1 MGNRSYSIE
10 CRIDDAGSSAL
21 VRVPSS
27 RVIRVIRCARERR
40 SVIDYI
46 GPIQGRGIPS
56 YLFAGW
62 IWDRRREALLTSAR
76 RLGRVCR
83 LMGDVIWFIKT
94 AVGVHCGEIVK
105 LKVEGG
111 IVLC

>member
-10 CRIDDAGSSAL
+10 YRIEDAGSSVL
-21 VRVPSS
+21 VRVPSL

-46 GPIQGRGIPS
+46 GPIQVRGISS
-56 YLFAGW
+56 YLFAGRSW
-62 IWDRRREALLTSAR
+62 NKRREAPLTTAR
-76 RLGRVCR
+76 RLGRVWR
-83 LMGDVIWFIKT
+83 WRGDVIRFIKT

-105 LKVEGG
+105 LEVEGG
-111 IVLC
+111 IVIC